1 MEIIMDEKKINE
13 LISAAVSARENAYS
27 PYSNFCVGAALLSSD
42 GEIFVGANVENV
54 SYGGTICAERSA
66 FVTAVSSGVRDF
78 SAIAIVG
85 APRGAKIEKKCPP
98 CGICRQFMSELC
110 RADFKVILFDG
121 KTSYVKTLGELL
133 PEEFDG
139 DNLT

>member
-1 MEIIMDEKKINE
+1 MDEKKINE

-66 FVTAVSSGVRDF
+66 FVTAVSRGVRDF

-110 RADFKVILFDG
+110 AKDLEVVLSDG
-121 KTSYVKTLGELL
+121 DKCICYKLSELL
-133 PEEFDG
+133 PHSFNEG
-139 DNLT
+139 ILR